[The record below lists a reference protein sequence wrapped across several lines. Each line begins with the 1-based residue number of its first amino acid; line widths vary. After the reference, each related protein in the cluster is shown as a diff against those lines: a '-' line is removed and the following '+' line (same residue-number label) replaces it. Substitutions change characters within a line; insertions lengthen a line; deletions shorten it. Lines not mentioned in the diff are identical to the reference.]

1 MRLIPIL
8 LVISMPFLHGC
19 KKECLVPA
27 GPYLMSFETLRGD
40 CPEDLTAQF
49 VSFTDVVQIPENR
62 ICQRF
67 VTDIVSDVDGCR
79 ISMDVSAVADEN
91 GLSDGEGVFQMRCD
105 GGNQCRHLFRVNFK
119 PQSSP

>member
-1 MRLIPIL
+1 MRTIAIL
-8 LVISMPFLHGC
+8 FIISAPFLHGC

-27 GPYLMSFETLRGD
+27 GPYTMSFETLKGD

-49 VSFTDVVQIPENR
+49 VGFTDVVQIPEER
-62 ICQRF
+62 ACQRF

-105 GGNQCRHLFRVNFK
+105 GGAQCRHLFRVNFVQQTT
-119 PQSSP
+119 P